1 MACMK
6 HQGKA
11 TQAALKLI
19 FWTLVGLLAITA
31 IGILGA
37 LVGTLVAAS
46 AGFLFC
52 VWVAFAL
59 FCLWFFRDP
68 DPNVPLGAAVIV
80 APAHGKVDLIDDTTE
95 PEFMTGACK
104 RISIFLS
111 VIEVHVQRAPV
122 AGRIALLKHT
132 PGQFLSA
139 LKSESAAQNENVLIG
154 FESSEKPGERIAVRL
169 IAGVLARRIV
179 PWIAA
184 GDEVARGERISL
196 IQFGSRVDIY
206 LPPAA
211 STQVKVGNKVRGGET
226 IVATRAQ

>member
-1 MACMK
+1 MFFTRRAPNQNGAECTDCVRAGKRKNRCDRRSDTLRSRFPQRRLLQPFDNYRLSKATLATNMACMK

-52 VWVAFAL
+52 IWVSFAL

-68 DPNVPLGAAVIV
+68 NPNVPMAAAAIV
-80 APAHGKVDLIDDTTE
+80 APAHGQVDLIDDTAE
-95 PEFMTGACK
+95 PEFMAGACK

-111 VIEVHVQRAPV
+111 VIEVH
-122 AGRIALLKHT
+122 
-132 PGQFLSA
+132 
-139 LKSESAAQNENVLIG
+139 
-154 FESSEKPGERIAVRL
+154 
-169 IAGVLARRIV
+169 
-179 PWIAA
+179 
-184 GDEVARGERISL
+184 
-196 IQFGSRVDIY
+196 
-206 LPPAA
+206 
-211 STQVKVGNKVRGGET
+211 
-226 IVATRAQ
+226 